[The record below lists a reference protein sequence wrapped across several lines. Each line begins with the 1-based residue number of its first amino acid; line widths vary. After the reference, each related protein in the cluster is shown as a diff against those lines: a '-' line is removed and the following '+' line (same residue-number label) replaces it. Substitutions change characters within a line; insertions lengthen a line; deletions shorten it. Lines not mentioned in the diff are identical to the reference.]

1 MRKYIA
7 VLFLFTLSC
16 VPQRK
21 SPPPPRTDPDPN
33 CKSACEARD
42 RLKDQ
47 CAFEKNAKLA
57 ECLKEKCDLDS
68 ASGVKECLKTRCDLD
83 KYEEPRECL
92 KTRCDLDS
100 ASGVKDCLKTR
111 CGVTDPIGVDE
122 CVLRCEDAER
132 ARPGVTGASCAM
144 QAKTCDGLKLCK
156 K

>member
-1 MRKYIA
+1 MHKYLA
-7 VLFLFTLSC
+7 VVFLLAVSC

-33 CKSACEARD
+33 CKSACEARE
-42 RLKDQ
+42 R
-47 CAFEKNAKLA
+47 
-57 ECLKEKCDLDS
+57 LKEKCPDIDKKVDL
-68 ASGVKECLKTRCDLD
+68 
-83 KYEEPRECL
+83 
-92 KTRCDLDS
+92 
-100 ASGVKDCLKTR
+100 
-111 CGVTDPIGVDE
+111 DE